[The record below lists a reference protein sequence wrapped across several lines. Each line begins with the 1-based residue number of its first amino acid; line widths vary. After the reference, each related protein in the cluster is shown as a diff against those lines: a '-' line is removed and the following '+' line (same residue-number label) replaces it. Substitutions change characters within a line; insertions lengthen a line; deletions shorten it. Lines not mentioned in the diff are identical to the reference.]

1 MFWDNMDLD
10 LYTCGKDGKF
20 FLWELGNDCQPKEAK

>member
-20 FLWELGNDCQPKEAK
+20 FLWDLGENC